1 MDHNQ
6 PFSID
11 EYLKTLFEK
20 QKEQDK
26 KIMKLESEVLY
37 LRSRVETKIDYD
49 VQVNLERDFQ
59 LAMIEINTKKGGE

>member
-1 MDHNQ
+1 MDYDQ

-11 EYLKTLFEK
+11 EYLRTLFEK

-26 KIMKLESEVLY
+26 KIMKLEAETLY
-37 LRSRVETKIDYD
+37 LRTRVDTKIDYD

-59 LAMIEINTKKGGE
+59 LAMIQINTKKGGE

>member
-1 MDHNQ
+1 MDYDQ

-11 EYLKTLFEK
+11 EYLRTLFEK

-26 KIMKLESEVLY
+26 KIMKLEAETLY
-37 LRSRVETKIDYD
+37 LRTRVDTKIDYD